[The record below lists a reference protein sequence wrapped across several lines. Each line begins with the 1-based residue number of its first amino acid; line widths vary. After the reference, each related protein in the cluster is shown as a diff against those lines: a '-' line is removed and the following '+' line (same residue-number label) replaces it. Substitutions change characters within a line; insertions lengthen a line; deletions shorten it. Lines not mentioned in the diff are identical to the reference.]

1 MEFVENATDFKLPI
15 FYVCPMDFDFVKI
28 YENFCKKIMEL
39 YFLYD
44 LAWSKNY
51 TTLNFFFYT

>member
-1 MEFVENATDFKLPI
+1 MKI
-15 FYVCPMDFDFVKI
+15 FVKK
-28 YENFCKKIMEL
+28 NMEL

-51 TTLNFFFYT
+51 TTLNFFSIPNDYDFGILRKRYLLA